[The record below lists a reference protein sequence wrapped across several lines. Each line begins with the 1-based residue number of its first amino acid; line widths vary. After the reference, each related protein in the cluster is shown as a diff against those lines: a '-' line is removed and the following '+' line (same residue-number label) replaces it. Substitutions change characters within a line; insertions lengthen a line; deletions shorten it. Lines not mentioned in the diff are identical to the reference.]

1 MIRTCTA
8 PMPTDRKRCV
18 RRCGTRGAPDAGG
31 YKGGERAG
39 FTLAE
44 LIVVLVMLSLLI
56 GLAQSNIAGVFR
68 RGGFKAQ
75 AEGLIATMQKAARK
89 AAETGRRYE
98 VIIDL
103 ADQGY
108 VLREVTGS
116 VLSSDME
123 GEVITEKYFN
133 QNCWLSYV
141 EFDDYD
147 FVNDTRAWFW
157 VGPAGWQYGG
167 KIVFL
172 DQGDQAWSIEVNR
185 INRNVRLVPGDIEL
199 LRPKTEDEMSF

>member
-1 MIRTCTA
+1 M
-8 PMPTDRKRCV
+8 
-18 RRCGTRGAPDAGG
+18 
-31 YKGGERAG
+31 
-39 FTLAE
+39 AE
-44 LIVVLVMLSLLI
+44 TIVVLVILSLMLAVAQPNVT
-56 GLAQSNIAGVFR
+56 GLFR
-68 RGGFKAQ
+68 KGGFKAQ
-75 AEGLIATMQKAARK
+75 AEELVSTMQKAARS

-108 VLREVTGS
+108 VLREIQGS
-116 VLSSDME
+116 VLSRDME
-123 GEVITEKYFN
+123 GEIIDERLFS
-133 QNCWLSYV
+133 QNCWISYV

-172 DQGDQAWSIEVNR
+172 DQSDQAWSIVVNR
-185 INRNVRLVPGDIEL
+185 INRSVRLVAGDAEL

>member
-1 MIRTCTA
+1 M
-8 PMPTDRKRCV
+8 
-18 RRCGTRGAPDAGG
+18 
-31 YKGGERAG
+31 
-39 FTLAE
+39 
-44 LIVVLVMLSLLI
+44 IVVLVMLSLMLAVAQPNMT
-56 GLAQSNIAGVFR
+56 GLFR
-68 RGGFKAQ
+68 KGGFKAQ
-75 AEGLIATMQKAARK
+75 AEQLVSTMQKAART

-108 VLREVTGS
+108 MLREIHGS
-116 VLSSDME
+116 VLSRDME
-123 GEVITEKYFN
+123 GEIIEDSYFN
-133 QNCWLSYV
+133 RNCWISYV

-172 DQGDQAWSIEVNR
+172 DQGDQPWSIVVNR
-185 INRNVRLVPGDIEL
+185 INRNVRLVPGDMEL